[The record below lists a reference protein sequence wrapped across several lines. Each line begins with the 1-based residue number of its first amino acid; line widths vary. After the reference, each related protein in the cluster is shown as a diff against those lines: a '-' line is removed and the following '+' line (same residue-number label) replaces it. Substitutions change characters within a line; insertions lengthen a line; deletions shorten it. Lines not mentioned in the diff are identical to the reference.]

1 MNLRPLIRFQHKSF
15 FYLPFITFFKFMW
28 MYKLMWQ
35 WWRSLFLN
43 IHKLE
48 SYNYWEKPIENIE
61 LLKMLNEVI
70 IFVALYN
77 FREIYRDCHVIWN
90 TLSLWCWNLFKSSC
104 LSVTKWCPAEC
115 LFYCYWRLFYFNFI
129 WVTLQNKNW
138 IPRNFTCLK
147 RAYSIKCY

>member
-1 MNLRPLIRFQHKSF
+1 MSINMNLCPLIRFQHKSL

-35 WWRSLFLN
+35 WWWSLFLN

-48 SYNYWEKPIENIE
+48 SYNYWEKAIENIE

-77 FREIYRDCHVIWN
+77 FREIYRDCHVMWN
-90 TLSLWCWNLFKSSC
+90 TLSLWCRNFFKTSC
-104 LSVTKWCPAEC
+104 LFVTKLCPAEC
-115 LFYCYWRLFYFNFI
+115 LFYCFWRFFYFNFI
-129 WVTLQNKNW
+129 
-138 IPRNFTCLK
+138 
-147 RAYSIKCY
+147 